1 MSHEATTWAIR
12 QRGLPPAAKL
22 VLWHLCDRYHPDHG
36 CFPSQG
42 TLADDCELSRSTL
55 NTHLALLEER
65 GLIHREA
72 RLDPRTKRQAST
84 RYRFPFE
91 EDFPAAAE
99 AEKPCPKSGHGSD
112 EEAQSRVRNSGR
124 AVSGWSDTEPVII
137 TRNKSPL
144 KPPLAGPDSE
154 RPVADSASTASGA
167 EVGGSREQGDAV
179 SPPVAA
185 ADDIRREGERGA
197 VEAAQAPGTADA
209 AARSIA
215 ARKAHETKLLNDL
228 VRQWPSGLTERRKR
242 IDAAWEGLSAQE
254 KRDAARRGPV
264 YLRRV
269 AQAGRKPGTLAR
281 YLADAPWRV
290 LPDPT
295 EQPARMVGRTDR
307 QNLRED
313 VAWKFLEHADARELL
328 AQAVADELVPYLV
341 DEVRKRHEL
350 PTLDD
355 YSQMRGVWVESR
367 AAFQRSVDTSGQTAM
382 APTLRRVAEERAVR
396 HEAAAMRA
404 RAILGLARDGPP
416 AREVRNQAGGQ
427 RALRGA

>member
-91 EDFPAAAE
+91 EDFPSAAE

-112 EEAQSRVRNSGR
+112 DVPQSRVRNSGR

-137 TRNKSPL
+137 TRNISPP
-144 KPPLAGPDSE
+144 KPPLAEPDSE
-154 RPVADSASTASGA
+154 RPATGCASTASGTA
-167 EVGGSREQGDAV
+167 DGGDREQGDAG

-185 ADDIRREGERGA
+185 AGDVRREGACEAG
-197 VEAAQAPGTADA
+197 EAAQAPDPADG
-209 AARSIA
+209 AARSAA

-228 VRQWPSGLTERRKR
+228 LRQWPSGLTERRKR
-242 IDAAWEGLSAQE
+242 IDAAWEGLSAQD

-269 AQAGRKPGTLAR
+269 AQARRKPGTLAR

-290 LPDPT
+290 LPDPS
-295 EQPARMVGRTDR
+295 ERPVRAAEAGERRLLSEEVG
-307 QNLRED
+307 
-313 VAWKFLEHADARELL
+313 WKFLEHADAHEVLTE
-328 AQAVADELVPYLV
+328 AAADELVPYLL
-341 DEVRKRHEL
+341 DEVRQRHEL
-350 PTLDD
+350 PSLDD
-355 YSQMRGVWVESR
+355 YAQMRGVWLETR
-367 AAFQRSVDTSGQTAM
+367 AAFQRSVETSSQTVM
-382 APTLRRVAEERAVR
+382 APTLRRVAEERAER
-396 HEAAAMRA
+396 HEAAAVRA

-416 AREVRNQAGGQ
+416 GLMAHG
-427 RALRGA
+427 